1 MNQEI
6 TRVKISDI
14 AKKAK
19 VSAGTVDRVIHN
31 RGEVSQATRERV
43 LKIIKEVNYQPDIVA
58 SSLASKKS
66 LRFSAILPQGDSDNP
81 FWKIPVEG
89 LQMALDEIKHFGITL
104 EKHHFVYHDRKNF
117 IKIFKKVLESEPDGI
132 IVTPF
137 FRKETRSFVEQS
149 NQKKIPVVF
158 LNTFIEDTNSFA
170 FVGQDSKQS
179 GRVAAQLLDYGLEP
193 TKEILILN
201 IINEKSGNAH
211 ILSREEGF
219 RDYFHLENPGRPL
232 RSIQVKARHVD
243 ELGKELSTCFLS
255 SRHNPCAHGVF
266 VTNSKVFLVAD
277 FFEKNNIRN
286 VQLIGYDLLPSNIDH
301 LKNGNIRFLIGQ
313 KPMDQG
319 YKSLMTLFNAL
330 FMKKKIQQ
338 DQYLPIDII
347 TKENLDFYLNHKK

>member
-6 TRVKISDI
+6 SRVKISDI
-14 AKKAK
+14 AKRAN

-31 RGEVSQATRERV
+31 RGEVSRATREKV
-43 LKIIKEVNYQPDIVA
+43 LKIIEEVNYQPDIVA

-66 LRFSAILPQGDSDNP
+66 LRFAVILPRGDSDNP

-89 LQMALDEIKHFGITL
+89 LQVALDEIKHFGITL
-104 EKHHFVYHDRKNF
+104 EKHHFIYHDRENF
-117 IKIFKKVLESEPDGI
+117 SKIFNNVLEGEPDGM

-137 FRKETRSFVEQS
+137 FRKETRKFIEQA
-149 NQKKIPVVF
+149 NQKDIPVVF

-219 RDYFHLENPGRPL
+219 RDYFHLENPQRPL

-243 ELGKELSTCFLS
+243 ELGKELSSCFLTN
-255 SRHNPCAHGVF
+255 SRKPCAHGVF

-277 FFEKNNIRN
+277 FFDKYNIHD
-286 VQLIGYDLLPSNIDH
+286 VQLVGYDLLPSNIDH
-301 LKNGNIRFLIGQ
+301 LKKGNIRFLIGQ

-330 FMKKKIQQ
+330 FMKKKINK
-338 DQYLPIDII
+338 DQFLPIDII
-347 TKENLDFYLNHKK
+347 TKENIDFYTHF